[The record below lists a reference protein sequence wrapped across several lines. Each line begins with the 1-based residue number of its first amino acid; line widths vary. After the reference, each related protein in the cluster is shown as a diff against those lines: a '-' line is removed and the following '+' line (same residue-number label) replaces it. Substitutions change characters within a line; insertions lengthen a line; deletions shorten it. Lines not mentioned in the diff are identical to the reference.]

1 MTEPP
6 NGDRGPSQRSAI
18 ESIEEA
24 TVEARTG
31 GHTLGGFVRRCNS
44 AGYGFFARCR
54 VCRIEVAVHRTA
66 TGWNHSLEVSEC
78 QADPG
83 GTRTPSRNGLNGH
96 SGHNDQ
102 NGHAG

>member
-1 MTEPP
+1 MTVPP
-6 NGDRGPSQRSAI
+6 NGGRLPSQRTAI

-54 VCRIEVAVHRTA
+54 VCRVEVGVHRTSA
-66 TGWNHSLEVSEC
+66 GWNHSMALKSDATVWTW
-78 QADPG
+78 G
-83 GTRTPSRNGLNGH
+83 FNFNGH
-96 SGHNDQ
+96 SYPF
-102 NGHAG
+102 ATK

>member
-1 MTEPP
+1 MTAPP
-6 NGDRGPSQRSAI
+6 NGGRGPSQRTAI

-54 VCRIEVAVHRTA
+54 VCRIEVAVHRSA
-66 TGWNHSLEVSEC
+66 AGWNHSLEALGCEGVVVPPDVEKFRAGS
-78 QADPG
+78 
-83 GTRTPSRNGLNGH
+83 TSGLRSSSLG
-96 SGHNDQ
+96 
-102 NGHAG
+102 